1 MIYYFRKLY
10 WEGNILNYYDKKVIN
25 NKEIYIVEQ
34 HHHALL
40 PWAEYRKTLIKAPIL
55 ISLDHHTDTRS
66 AFLHNSYDFKKD
78 KPNEILRKQLIKYV
92 DFKNETSIL
101 TAVTKL
107 RNDEHIDLANK
118 ADIVSKSFIICY
130 SQSNDSPYSY
140 EMSKYQSSWHERIFN
155 NISKPEPQ
163 RPFTYPESN
172 IYIVENICSIGCEAN
187 PHNDDC
193 LIPHFNQAIESDFL
207 QHKLSIINEMK
218 PGLVINNNII
228 EDYILDIDLDYF
240 HTIAS
245 ISPIDTSIFYNMIRN
260 AKIIT
265 IATEPDFVDM
275 WREDYKYD
283 LNINSQILLEK
294 LLTHIENA
302 LNQ

>member
-1 MIYYFRKLY
+1 M
-10 WEGNILNYYDKKVIN
+10 NYYDKKIIN

-40 PWAEYRKTLIKAPIL
+40 PWAEYRKSHLKAPIL
-55 ISLDHHTDTRS
+55 MSLDHHTDTRS
-66 AFLHNSYDFKKD
+66 AFMYNSYDFKKD
-78 KPNEILRKQLIKYV
+78 KPNEILRNKLIQSI
-92 DFKNETSIL
+92 DFKNKKSLL

-118 ADIVSKSFIICY
+118 VDIVSKTFIICY
-130 SQSNDSPYSY
+130 SQSNDNPLSNEESRYI
-140 EMSKYQSSWHERIFN
+140 SSWHERIFN
-155 NISKPEPQ
+155 NISEPKPK
-163 RPFTYPESN
+163 RPYTYPESN
-172 IYIVENICSIGCEAN
+172 IYIVENICSIGCEG

-193 LIPHFNQAIESDFL
+193 VIPHFNQAIESNFL
-207 QHKLSIINEMK
+207 LHKLSIINEMK

-240 HTIAS
+240 HTIDS
-245 ISPIDTSIFYNMIRN
+245 ISPIDTSIFYNIIRN

-265 IATEPDFVDM
+265 IATEPDFVNM

-294 LLTHIENA
+294 LLNHIENA
-302 LNQ
+302 T